1 MLNRVLLIALFSLLA
16 TTLLSTSLFSQVS
29 NPSDTFNEAS
39 NLYTAGKY
47 REALAL
53 YSALDS
59 LGYQSGELYYNLGNT
74 YYKIGQIG
82 KAILYYE
89 KAKRFID
96 GDDDLQTNLELALER
111 TKDKIPELPKFFLEA
126 LLEKVLNVFSL
137 GVLGFFVL
145 LWLYGAATLF
155 ILQLRNL
162 SGVNSLVGQIFKYT
176 FLVLFMLSLVLFV
189 LKSSQLANSRHAVV
203 LNSVVNLK
211 SEPREQSTTI
221 SVIHE
226 GLKVEIARKESGWLE
241 VKLPDGT
248 KGWIEQQAAG
258 EI

>member
-1 MLNRVLLIALFSLLA
+1 MLNRTLLFALFSLLA
-16 TTLLSTSLFSQVS
+16 TSLPSLSLFAQDS
-29 NPSDTFNEAS
+29 NPSDMFNQA
-39 NLYTAGKY
+39 NNFYTAGKY
-47 REALAL
+47 REALSL

-74 YYKIGQIG
+74 YYKVGQIG

-96 GDDDLQTNLELALER
+96 GDEDLQTNLDLALAR

-137 GVLGFFVL
+137 GGLGFFVL
-145 LWLYGAATLF
+145 LFLYGTAAIF
-155 ILQLRNL
+155 IFQLRNL
-162 SGVNSLVGQIFKYT
+162 FGFNSLVGQIFKYM
-176 FLVLFMLSLVLFV
+176 FLVLFTLSLILFL
-189 LKSSQLANSRHAVV
+189 LKSSRLATHRNAVI
-203 LNSVVNLK
+203 LNPVVNLK

-226 GLKVEIARKESGWLE
+226 GLKVEISRKESEWLE

-248 KGWIEQQAAG
+248 KGWIEQRDAG

>member
-1 MLNRVLLIALFSLLA
+1 MLNRTLLSAFLLLLATSLFTSSLLA
-16 TTLLSTSLFSQVS
+16 QGS
-29 NPSDTFNEAS
+29 NPSGTFDEAS

-47 REALAL
+47 REALVL

-74 YYKIGQIG
+74 YFKIGQIG

-89 KAKRFID
+89 KAKRFLD
-96 GDDDLQTNLELALER
+96 GDEDLITNLNLALSR
-111 TKDKIPELPKFFLEA
+111 TKDKIPELPKFFLES
-126 LLEKVLNVFSL
+126 LLETVLDFFSL
-137 GVLGFFVL
+137 GMLGFLTL
-145 LWLYGAATLF
+145 LFLYGATAIF
-155 ILQLRNL
+155 IFQLRDL
-162 SGVNSLVGQIFKYT
+162 FAFNSLVGQIFKYL
-176 FLVLFMLSLVLFV
+176 FLVLLTLSLIFFV
-189 LKSSQLANSRHAVV
+189 LKSSRLATHRDAVV
-203 LNSVVNLK
+203 LNPVVNLK

-226 GLKVEIARKESGWLE
+226 GLKVEISRKESDWLE

-248 KGWIEQQAAG
+248 KGWIEQYTAG

>member
-1 MLNRVLLIALFSLLA
+1 MLNCALLFALFSLLA
-16 TTLLSTSLFSQVS
+16 TPVSQVS
-29 NPSDTFNEAS
+29 LFAQGFDAVGSFNQA
-39 NLYTAGKY
+39 NTLYTSGKY

-53 YSALDS
+53 YASLDS
-59 LGYQSGELYYNLGNT
+59 MGYQSGELYFNLGNT
-74 YYKIGQIG
+74 YFKLGQIG

-89 KAKRFID
+89 KAKRFME
-96 GDDDLQTNLELALER
+96 DDEDLKVNLELAQAR

-126 LLEKVLNVFSL
+126 LLENVLDFFSL
-137 GVLGFFVL
+137 GALGFLVL
-145 LWLYGAATLF
+145 LFLYGTAAVM
-155 ILQLRNL
+155 ILQLRDL
-162 SGVNSLVGQIFKYT
+162 FSFSSLVGQIFKYT
-176 FLVLFMLSLVLFV
+176 FLVLFALSLTLFV
-189 LKSSQLANSRHAVV
+189 LKSSRHATSRHAVV

-226 GLKVEIARKESGWLE
+226 GLKVEISRKERDWLE

-248 KGWIEQQAAG
+248 KGWIEQQNAG

>member
-1 MLNRVLLIALFSLLA
+1 MLNYALLFALFWLL
-16 TTLLSTSLFSQVS
+16 T
-29 NPSDTFNEAS
+29 PSASAQGIDAAGKFNEAS

-53 YSALDS
+53 YAALDS

-74 YYKIGQIG
+74 YYKLNQVG

-89 KAKRFID
+89 KARRFID
-96 GDDDLQTNLELALER
+96 GDEDLQTNLELARSR

-126 LLEKVLNVFSL
+126 LLDNMLDFLSL
-137 GVLGFFVL
+137 GVLGFFAL
-145 LWLYGAATLF
+145 LFLYATAAVF
-155 ILQLRNL
+155 IFQLRDL
-162 SGVNSLVGQIFKYT
+162 FAFNSLVGQLLKYT
-176 FLVLFMLSLVLFV
+176 FLVLFALSLVLFV
-189 LKSSQLANSRHAVV
+189 LKSSRLATQRDAII
-203 LNSVVNLK
+203 LNPVVNLK

-226 GLKVEIARKESGWLE
+226 GLKVQISRKESDWLE
-241 VKLPDGT
+241 IKLPDGT
-248 KGWIEQQAAG
+248 KGWIEQQDAG

>member
-1 MLNRVLLIALFSLLA
+1 MLNRALLVALFSLLVAPIVAQGTQGINA
-16 TTLLSTSLFSQVS
+16 TT
-29 NPSDTFNEAS
+29 TFNEAC

-53 YSALDS
+53 YSVLDS

-74 YYKIGQIG
+74 YYKIGQLG

-89 KAKRFID
+89 KAKQFME
-96 GDDDLQTNLELALER
+96 GDEDLQTNLELALAR
-111 TKDKIPELPKFFLEA
+111 TNDKIPELPKFFLES

-137 GVLGFFVL
+137 GTLGFFVL
-145 LWLYGAATLF
+145 LFLYGTAAIF
-155 ILQLRNL
+155 IFQLRRL
-162 SGVNSLVGQIFKYT
+162 FGFNSLVGQISKYAC
-176 FLVLFMLSLVLFV
+176 LVLFTLSLTLFV
-189 LKSSQLANSRHAVV
+189 LKSARLATHRNAVI
-203 LNSVVNLK
+203 LNPVVNLK

-226 GLKVEIARKESGWLE
+226 GLKVEISRKESNWLE

-248 KGWIEQQAAG
+248 KGWIEQHEAG

>member
-1 MLNRVLLIALFSLLA
+1 MLYRASLFALFSLFA
-16 TTLLSTSLFSQVS
+16 TSIFAQDL
-29 NPSDTFNEAS
+29 NPLGLFNEAS
-39 NLYTAGKY
+39 SLYTAGKY

-53 YSALDS
+53 YASLDS
-59 LGYQSGELYYNLGNT
+59 LGYQSGELYFNLGNT
-74 YYKIGQIG
+74 YYKLGQIG

-89 KAKRFID
+89 KAKRFIENEE
-96 GDDDLQTNLELALER
+96 DLKVNLELALAR

-126 LLEKVLNVFSL
+126 LLEHVLDFFSL
-137 GVLGFFVL
+137 GALGFLVL
-145 LWLYGAATLF
+145 LFLYGTAAIF
-155 ILQLRNL
+155 IFQLRDL
-162 SGVNSLVGQIFKYT
+162 FGVNSLVGQIFKYT

-189 LKSSQLANSRHAVV
+189 LKSSRLATHREAVV
-203 LNSVVNLK
+203 LNPVVNLK

-226 GLKVEIARKESGWLE
+226 GLKVEISRKEQDWME

-248 KGWIEQQAAG
+248 KGWIERREAG